1 MFLLSIQATKT
12 LQDFADYIF
21 KLLTGSFDFSDSIA
35 GALKLLS
42 GGMAKSFVSI
52 NNSNNENNNDQNISN
67 APTITTT
74 SSTGE
79 LYK

>member
-1 MFLLSIQATKT
+1 VRDI
-12 LQDFADYIF
+12 ADYIT

-42 GGMAKSFVSI
+42 GGMVKSFISI

-67 APTITTT
+67 APTNKTT
-74 SSTGE
+74 STTE
-79 LYK
+79 H